1 MKRVLSI
8 ILAFTLTLGLLPF
21 AAFAAVDPQ
30 DQEFQNFIQEIG
42 MSEDDFIAY
51 MKDWHDY
58 SLEEFETLE
67 ELTDYL
73 GPLLDEE
80 NLQELLSD
88 YEMTEEEFKQL
99 LEENGATLEEYVFYD
114 DLYFSVSEWLYTEE
128 WTPIT
133 DESLQTLL
141 EDYEFASIE
150 ELEAFLNSYDDSI
163 ENYEYIEDL
172 EFAVAE
178 HYFMESK
185 DDLINTLDSFG
196 LSLAEANNLANHV
209 ISIMENPYLDAE
221 QFFTALEEYGARLM
235 DFPEFDSA
243 TDLTAEDIAEFIDI
257 WDGMLTLLDLKVE
270 YYLFKDG
277 VESPVS
283 FASLM
288 QMNST
293 NGAALMI
300 KILSSNGDL
309 LADMVITKEMFGS
322 EFMQE
327 TVENLEDT
335 SEAAEEVKNASEE
348 MEKAEVKS
356 PAAKAPV
363 KTVKGGKLPNTAS
376 DYMQN
381 TIAGLAMILLGAIVF
396 RKAKAKRV

>member
-1 MKRVLSI
+1 MKRVLSF
-8 ILAFTLTLGLLPF
+8 ILVFTLTLGLVPF

-30 DQEFQNFIQEIG
+30 DQEFQKFIQEIG
-42 MSEDDFIAY
+42 MSEEEFIAY

-80 NLQELLSD
+80 NLQELLAEF
-88 YEMTEEEFKQL
+88 EMTEEEFNQL
-99 LEENGATLEEYVFYD
+99 LEENEATLDQYVFYD
-114 DLYFSVSEWLYTEE
+114 DLYFSVIEWLYSEE
-128 WTPIT
+128 LTPIT

-141 EDYEFASIE
+141 EDYEFTSIE

-163 ENYEYIEDL
+163 DNYEYIEDL
-172 EFAVAE
+172 EYAVSE
-178 HYFMESK
+178 HYFMEAK

-209 ISIMENPYLDAE
+209 MAIMENPDLDTE
-221 QFFTALEEYGARLM
+221 QFFTALEEYGARMM

-243 TDLTAEDIAEFIDI
+243 TDLSAEDIAEFIDI
-257 WDGMLTLLDLKVE
+257 WDGMLTLLDLEVE
-270 YYLFKDG
+270 YYMVKDG
-277 VESPVS
+277 VETPVS

-288 QMNST
+288 QMDST
-293 NGAALMI
+293 NGADLMI
-300 KILSSNGDL
+300 RILSSNGDL
-309 LADMVITKEMFGS
+309 LADMVITKEMFDS

-327 TVENLEDT
+327 TGENLEDT
-335 SEAAEEVKNASEE
+335 TEAAEEVKNAAEE
-348 MEKAEVKS
+348 MEKAEEKS
-356 PAAKAPV
+356 SAAKAPV

-376 DYMQN
+376 DYLQN
-381 TIAGLAMILLGAIVF
+381 TMAGLAMILLGAFVF
-396 RKAKAKRV
+396 RKVKVKRV

>member
-1 MKRVLSI
+1 MKRVLSF
-8 ILAFTLTLGLLPF
+8 ILAFTLTLGLVPF

-42 MSEDDFIAY
+42 MSEEEFIAY
-51 MKDWHDY
+51 MSDWHDY

-73 GPLLDEE
+73 GALLDEE
-80 NLQELLSD
+80 NLQELLAD
-88 YEMTEEEFKQL
+88 FDMTEEEFNQL
-99 LEENGATLEEYVFYD
+99 LEENGATLEQFVFYD

-128 WTPIT
+128 LTPIT
-133 DESLQTLL
+133 DENLQTLL
-141 EDYEFASIE
+141 EDYEFVSIE

-196 LSLAEANNLANHV
+196 LSLAEANNLGNHV
-209 ISIMENPYLDAE
+209 IAIMENPDLDPE
-221 QFFTALEEYGARLM
+221 QFFTGLEEYGARLM

-243 TDLTAEDIAEFIDI
+243 TDLSAEDIAEFIEI
-257 WDGMLTLLDLKVE
+257 WDGMLTLLDLNVE
-270 YYLFKDG
+270 YYLIKDG
-277 VESPVS
+277 VESSVS

-288 QMNST
+288 QMDST
-293 NGAALMI
+293 NGADLMI
-300 KILSSNGDL
+300 KILSTNGDL

-322 EFMQE
+322 EFIEE
-327 TVENLEDT
+327 TGENLADT
-335 SEAAEEVKNASEE
+335 TEAAEGVKNAAEE
-348 MEKAEVKS
+348 MKKAEEKS
-356 PAAKAPV
+356 PAAKAPA

-376 DYMQN
+376 DYPQN
-381 TIAGLAMILLGAIVF
+381 TMAGLAMILLGAIVF
-396 RKAKAKRV
+396 RKVKAKRV

>member
-8 ILAFTLTLGLLPF
+8 LLAFTLTLGLLPF
-21 AAFAAVDPQ
+21 AAFAAVIPQ
-30 DQEFQNFIQEIG
+30 DQEFQNYLQEIG
-42 MSEDDFIAY
+42 MSEEEFVAY

-73 GPLLDEE
+73 GAELDEE
-80 NLQELLSD
+80 NLQELLAD
-88 YEMTEEEFKQL
+88 FEMTEEEFNLL
-99 LEENGATLEEYVFYD
+99 LEENGATLEQFVFYD

-133 DESLQTLL
+133 DENLQTLL

-209 ISIMENPYLDAE
+209 ISIMENPDLDAE

-243 TDLTAEDIAEFIDI
+243 SDLSAEDIAEFIDI

-270 YYLFKDG
+270 YYLVEDG

-283 FASLM
+283 FTSLM
-288 QMNST
+288 QMDST
-293 NGAALMI
+293 NGADLMI
-300 KILSSNGDL
+300 KILSINGDL
-309 LADMVITKEMFGS
+309 LADMVITKEMFDS

-327 TVENLEDT
+327 TGENLEDT
-335 SEAAEEVKNASEE
+335 TEAVEEVKNAAEE
-348 MEKAEVKS
+348 MEKAEEKS
-356 PAAKAPV
+356 PAAKAPA

-376 DYMQN
+376 DYLQN
-381 TIAGLAMILLGAIVF
+381 TMAGLAMILLGAIVF
-396 RKAKAKRV
+396 RKVKVKRA